1 MAEKLLAILFSLLI
15 LVQAGLVRRLVGT
28 WIFPA
33 CLFGLFWFAL
43 TFIPLVVLFSVPIEW
58 TAVAYIF
65 LCCLLFSATALSIDW
80 HKAYAVNR
88 KRSNRSNFGGSFM
101 RLAFFGTT
109 LLTLLFLVINTA
121 AQGFSLNDIVF
132 DIMQTAN
139 SYIARRYND
148 ELDVNL
154 FGKLS
159 VVFTYTSAIIGG
171 MYYNDRPQK
180 VRGSIILLLVLVPSA
195 AVMVIQGAKGTLF
208 LAIAYFIAGVLISK
222 IRKNDLTF
230 IRKENVV
237 TILIYILLIIPVLTM
252 SFLARG
258 LFESDDLVVIK
269 TELTRSFLSY
279 SSAHMYAFSDWFS
292 HLMFGE
298 SVVNYSDDFS
308 EYGFHTFM
316 SIFKLFGSDKYVP
329 AGYYDEY
336 FYYGEIIQTNIFT
349 MFRGLIY
356 DFGLIGSLA
365 FMIGFGLFCHVSFFQ
380 LLVSPNPTVSAS
392 VFAHLIGFIYTSF
405 LISQFVWNS
414 IYVTFILI
422 IILVY
427 INNYLN
433 KIIGPTDISLA

>member
-1 MAEKLLAILFSLLI
+1 
-15 LVQAGLVRRLVGT
+15 
-28 WIFPA
+28 
-33 CLFGLFWFAL
+33 
-43 TFIPLVVLFSVPIEW
+43 
-58 TAVAYIF
+58 
-65 LCCLLFSATALSIDW
+65 
-80 HKAYAVNR
+80 
-88 KRSNRSNFGGSFM
+88 M

-279 SSAHMYAFSDWFS
+279 SSAHMYAFSDWF
-292 HLMFGE
+292 
-298 SVVNYSDDFS
+298 
-308 EYGFHTFM
+308 
-316 SIFKLFGSDKYVP
+316 
-329 AGYYDEY
+329 
-336 FYYGEIIQTNIFT
+336 
-349 MFRGLIY
+349 
-356 DFGLIGSLA
+356 
-365 FMIGFGLFCHVSFFQ
+365 
-380 LLVSPNPTVSAS
+380 
-392 VFAHLIGFIYTSF
+392 
-405 LISQFVWNS
+405 
-414 IYVTFILI
+414 
-422 IILVY
+422 
-427 INNYLN
+427 
-433 KIIGPTDISLA
+433 